1 MTEQRMETT
10 ELLKKVRAIEIRTKG
25 LSKQIFSGEYHSAF
39 KGRGM
44 AFSENREYQHGDEIR
59 TIDWNV
65 TARFGHPYVKVFE
78 EERELTAIIMADV
91 SASGDFG
98 TRQQLKRQ
106 LITELTGVLAF
117 SAIQNNDKIGVL
129 LFSDRIELFIP
140 PKKGRTHILRI
151 ISELLDFQPQGQGT
165 NISLALDYL
174 NRVVKKRAICFL
186 LSDFLDHG
194 FDHAL
199 RITSRKHDLVAIHV
213 EDRGEAQLPNAGWLL
228 IRDAES
234 GETRWINSSSKSVQK
249 ALKSEY
255 IERKSKLKESFGKAG
270 VDFISLKT
278 DEPYIQPLMT
288 LFKKR
293 GN

>member
-1 MTEQRMETT
+1 MAAQRMETT

-65 TARFGHPYVKVFE
+65 TARFGHPYVKIFE

-151 ISELLDFQPQGQGT
+151 ISELLDFQPQGTGT

-186 LSDFLDHG
+186 LSDFLDNS

-199 RITSRKHDLVAIHV
+199 RITSRKHDLVAIHI
-213 EDRGEAQLPNAGWLL
+213 EDRGEAQLPDAGWLL

-234 GETRWINSSSKSVQK
+234 GDSRWINSSSKVVRK
-249 ALKSEY
+249 ALKTEY
-255 IERKSKLKESFGKAG
+255 LERKSKLKESFGKAG

-293 GN
+293 GA